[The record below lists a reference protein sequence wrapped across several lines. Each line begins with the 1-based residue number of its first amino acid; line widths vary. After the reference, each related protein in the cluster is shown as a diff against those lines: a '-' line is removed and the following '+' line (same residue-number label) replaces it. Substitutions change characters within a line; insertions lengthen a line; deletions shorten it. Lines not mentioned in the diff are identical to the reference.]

1 MGSKK
6 NILPLGNTNSSNKCG
21 IFNSRQ
27 YYKGTSF
34 KMSGEWK
41 DETNY
46 FNDEYIVD
54 FVAYKGALL
63 SCSKS
68 HLSSATTEPVLIK
81 IQKVKLQEFSQMNI
95 EHLF

>member
-1 MGSKK
+1 
-6 NILPLGNTNSSNKCG
+6 
-21 IFNSRQ
+21 
-27 YYKGTSF
+27 
-34 KMSGEWK
+34 MSGEWK